1 MLDARIRKDPMHVT
15 VMNPYFTEMDSIVII
30 TILVI
35 FNPVM
40 NFRFVLSMTK
50 NLMASAVHALSK
62 RTAG

>member
-1 MLDARIRKDPMHVT
+1 MHVT

-50 NLMASAVHALSK
+50 NLMASAVRVIST